1 MSRAVAKQA
10 GGGRKQQALESAA
23 AGNSLGRDAWRRLS
37 ANRAAMASLGVLAAI
52 TLAVIIGPW
61 LTPYNYFSQDYDAI
75 WQAPSLASGH
85 WFGTDQVGRDLFAR
99 TLTGGRISLM
109 VGIVTTLVSLVI
121 GVTYGAVAGF
131 VGGKTDSLM
140 MRAVDILYSLP
151 FMFFVILLVVFF
163 GRNLFLLFAAIGA
176 VSWLDMARIV
186 RGQTLAIKSQ
196 PYIEAA
202 RMAGAGTMRIIARH
216 VVPNLAGI
224 VVVYV
229 TLTIPQV
236 ILFESFLSYL
246 GLGVQPP
253 ATSWGALI
261 NDGTGEMSVAPWLVL
276 IPSIFLAVTLFCFNF
291 IGDGL
296 RDALDP
302 KDR

>member
-1 MSRAVAKQA
+1 MSRATTKSVLAS
-10 GGGRKQQALESAA
+10 RKQQAMDRA

-37 ANRAAMASLGVLAAI
+37 ANRAAMTSLGVLVFI

-61 LTPYNYFSQDYDAI
+61 LTSYDYFSQDYDAI
-75 WQAPSLASGH
+75 WQAPSLATGH

-131 VGGKTDSLM
+131 IGGKTDSLM

-202 RMAGAGTMRIIARH
+202 RMAGAGTTRIIARH

-261 NDGTGEMSVAPWLVL
+261 NDGTGEMSIAPWLVL
-276 IPSIFLAVTLFCFNF
+276 IPSVFLAVTLFCFNF